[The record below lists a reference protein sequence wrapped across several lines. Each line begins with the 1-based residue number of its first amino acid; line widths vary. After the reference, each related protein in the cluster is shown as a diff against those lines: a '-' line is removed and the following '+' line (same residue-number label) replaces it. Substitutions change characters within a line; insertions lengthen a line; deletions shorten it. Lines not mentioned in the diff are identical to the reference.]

1 MASTFPNALDTIPD
15 APVSQA
21 LGGSTPT
28 HTEMH
33 DLLRD
38 AIVALQTTVGIT
50 DSEDANSL
58 EHRLAAVVSS
68 APPHKRAVFLGDSI
82 MADSFSVG
90 GIWNDWGWLC
100 WARRHLARKMK
111 IDGAD
116 VLAAGGHTIA
126 QCLSLQVP
134 QVQAG
139 VYSDAFVCVGV
150 NSIAS
155 YTAISMIADKVAII
169 DALLDRVKTVWV
181 LAIRAKGNAPALTV
195 DENHKLTAFN
205 RWLHDYG
212 RQEARV
218 RVIDPN
224 QIYMDWATG
233 FPRSIYLRDNT
244 HDNQCSAAV
253 FGKHVADLVGVTM
266 PDQNYLCTTTF
277 DAFDAVKNPRGN
289 LLTNTAMTGS
299 GGTKQNGALGTVPT
313 GWTAARSAPGAT
325 YSATYSVDADT
336 TGENP
341 TLPGIVITVGATAD
355 GGQCNIYQDIDV
367 TSLLAV
373 GDKTYCECEIEWDA
387 ASSGVAAIALYSRI
401 QTAAYSTLDETY
413 DGYKNTTYGM
423 RVVAPGKAVYRT
435 EEMEILAT
443 TKWLR
448 WSVVFY
454 VQLSGSAAGTIKIRR
469 PAMRKVV

>member
-1 MASTFPNALDTIPD
+1 MTIFLTSPVRIGGVEQSAGSQQSLSVD
-15 APVSQA
+15 AEADLVSR
-21 LGGSTPT
+21 GS
-28 HTEMH
+28 
-33 DLLRD
+33 
-38 AIVALQTTVGIT
+38 
-50 DSEDANSL
+50 
-58 EHRLAAVVSS
+58 AVFARSS
-68 APPHKRAVFLGDSI
+68 ATGMAKTKRAAFLGDSI
-82 MADSFSVG
+82 MADSYSIG
-90 GIWNDWGWLC
+90 GIWNDWGWLA
-100 WARRHLARKMK
+100 WTRRYLSKKLK

-116 VLAAGGHTIA
+116 IFAAGGHTIS
-126 QCLSLQVP
+126 QCLTQQVP
-134 QVQAG
+134 AVPSG
-139 VYSDAFVCVGV
+139 VYSDVFLCVGV
-150 NSIAS
+150 NSLAS
-155 YTAISMIADKVAII
+155 FSLDSMISDGKAII
-169 DALLDRVKTVWV
+169 ESLLGKADRVWALT
-181 LAIRAKGNAPALTV
+181 IRAKGNSPPLSA
-195 DENHKLTAFN
+195 DENLKLVAFN
-205 RWLHDYG
+205 LMLHNYG
-212 RQEARV
+212 RETENV
-218 RVIDPN
+218 KVIDPN
-224 QIYMDWATG
+224 QIYLDWATG
-233 FPRSIYLRDNT
+233 FPRTGWLRDNT
-244 HDNQCSAAV
+244 HDNQQSAAV

-313 GWTAARSAPGAT
+313 GWTASRSAPGAT
-325 YSATYSVDADT
+325 YSATFSVDADT

-355 GGQCNIYQDIDV
+355 GGQCNIYQDVDV
-367 TSLLAV
+367 SSLLAV

-401 QTAAYSTLDETY
+401 QTAAFSTLDETY

-423 RVVAPGKAVYRT
+423 RVVSPGKAVYRT
-435 EEMEILAT
+435 EEMEILTT